1 MTKRITLVKKR
12 KGGGFMSQFGEPKY
26 GITKVVRANSINELR
41 PKVEQALKEVGFG
54 ILTEIDV
61 GATLKKKI
69 DVDFRPYLILG
80 ACNPKIAYQALSEEA
95 GIGLLLPCNVVL
107 SQENEGE
114 IIVSAIEPNAM
125 LSVVGKDE
133 VKPFAEEVS
142 GLLTKAINSL

>member
-1 MTKRITLVKKR
+1 
-12 KGGGFMSQFGEPKY
+12 MSQFGEPKY

-80 ACNPKIAYQALSEEA
+80 ACHPKIAYQALSEEA

-114 IIVSAIEPNAM
+114 IIVSTIEPNAM
-125 LSVVGKDE
+125 LSIVDNDE
-133 VKPFAEEVS
+133 VKPFVDEVA
-142 GLLTKAINSL
+142 GLLTKAFNSL

>member
-1 MTKRITLVKKR
+1 
-12 KGGGFMSQFGEPKY
+12 MSQFGEPKY

-80 ACNPKIAYQALSEEA
+80 ACNPKMAYQALSEEA

-114 IIVSAIEPNAM
+114 IIVSAIEPSAM
-125 LSVVGKDE
+125 FSVLGKDE

-142 GLLTKAINSL
+142 GLLTKLINSL

>member
-1 MTKRITLVKKR
+1 
-12 KGGGFMSQFGEPKY
+12 MSQFGEPKY

>member
-1 MTKRITLVKKR
+1 
-12 KGGGFMSQFGEPKY
+12 MSQFGEPKY

-61 GATLKKKI
+61 RATLKKKI
-69 DVDFRPYLILG
+69 DVEFRPYLILG

-114 IIVSAIEPNAM
+114 IIVSTIEPNAM
-125 LSVVGKDE
+125 LSIVDNDE
-133 VKPFAEEVS
+133 VKPFVDEVA
-142 GLLTKAINSL
+142 GLLTKAFNSL

>member
-1 MTKRITLVKKR
+1 M
-12 KGGGFMSQFGEPKY
+12 
-26 GITKVVRANSINELR
+26 
-41 PKVEQALKEVGFG
+41 EQALKEFGFG

-61 GATLKKKI
+61 GATLKNKI

-80 ACNPKIAYQALSEEA
+80 ACNPKMAHQALSEEA

>member
-1 MTKRITLVKKR
+1 
-12 KGGGFMSQFGEPKY
+12 MSQFGEPKY

-80 ACNPKIAYQALSEEA
+80 SCHPKMAYQALSEEA

-114 IIVSAIEPNAM
+114 IIVSTIEPNAM
-125 LSVVGKDE
+125 LSIVDNDE
-133 VKPFAEEVS
+133 VKPFVDEVA
-142 GLLTKAINSL
+142 GLLTKAFNSL

>member
-1 MTKRITLVKKR
+1 
-12 KGGGFMSQFGEPKY
+12 MSQFGEPKY
-26 GITKVVRANSINELR
+26 GITKIVRANSINELR
-41 PKVEQALKEVGFG
+41 PKVEQALKKVGFG

-80 ACNPKIAYQALSEEA
+80 ACNPKMAYQALSEEA

-114 IIVSAIEPNAM
+114 IIVSAIEPSAM
-125 LSVVGKDE
+125 FSVLGKDE

-142 GLLTKAINSL
+142 GLLIKAINSL

>member
-1 MTKRITLVKKR
+1 
-12 KGGGFMSQFGEPKY
+12 MSQFGEPKY
-26 GITKVVRANSINELR
+26 GITKIVRANSINELR

-80 ACNPKIAYQALSEEA
+80 ACNPKMAYQALSEEA

-114 IIVSAIEPNAM
+114 IIVSAIEPSAM
-125 LSVVGKDE
+125 FSVLGKDE

-142 GLLTKAINSL
+142 GLLTKAFNSL

>member
-1 MTKRITLVKKR
+1 MN
-12 KGGGFMSQFGEPKY
+12 QFGEPKY

-80 ACNPKIAYQALSEEA
+80 TCHPKMAYQALSEEA

-125 LSVVGKDE
+125 LSVVENDE

-142 GLLTKAINSL
+142 GLLTKTFNSL

>member
-1 MTKRITLVKKR
+1 M
-12 KGGGFMSQFGEPKY
+12 GQFGEPKY

-95 GIGLLLPCNVVL
+95 GIGLLLHCNVVL

-114 IIVSAIEPNAM
+114 IIVSTIEPNAM
-125 LSVVGKDE
+125 LSVVDNVE
-133 VKPFAEEVS
+133 VKPFLEEVA
-142 GLLTKAINSL
+142 GLLTKAFNSL

>member
-1 MTKRITLVKKR
+1 
-12 KGGGFMSQFGEPKY
+12 MSQFGDPKY
-26 GITKVVRANSINELR
+26 GITKIVRANSINELR

-61 GATLKKKI
+61 GATLKKKS

-80 ACNPKIAYQALSEEA
+80 ACNPKMAYQALSEEA

-114 IIVSAIEPNAM
+114 IIVSTIEPNAM
-125 LSVVGKDE
+125 LSIVDNDE
-133 VKPFAEEVS
+133 VKPFVDEVA
-142 GLLTKAINSL
+142 GLLTKAFNSL